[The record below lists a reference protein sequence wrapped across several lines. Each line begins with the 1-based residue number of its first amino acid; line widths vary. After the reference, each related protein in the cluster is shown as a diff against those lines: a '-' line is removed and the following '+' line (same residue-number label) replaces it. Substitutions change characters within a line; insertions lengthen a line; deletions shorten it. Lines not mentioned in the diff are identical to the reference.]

1 MPRKAQFR
9 YFQDFDLFEIE
20 QPKEF
25 YRSLHR
31 DLRVDY
37 LQPGAVDKDIF
48 ARARVIR
55 AGNRVAATHTV
66 IYQDNIDKPI
76 ATAKPDTRP

>member
-1 MPRKAQFR
+1 M
-9 YFQDFDLFEIE
+9 
-20 QPKEF
+20 
-25 YRSLHR
+25 

-66 IYQDNIDKPI
+66 IYQDDIDKPI
-76 ATAKPDTRP
+76 ATANAVYNMFTRKQTPSEPVDS